1 LEIVQEKNANFAGEP
16 IMNSMKAIVFP
27 GQGAQFVGMGKE
39 LYDSSELARDH
50 FAKAN
55 EILGFDIQSLMF
67 EGTPEDLQ
75 KTSVTQPA
83 IYIHSVLAAL
93 VNDLDKEAGM
103 VAGHSLGEF
112 SALAVAGALSFE
124 DGLRLVAIRANAMQK
139 ACDQAESSMA
149 ALIGMEDEAVE
160 KLCESIEG
168 EIVVPANYNTAGQ
181 LVISGSVAGIDKAIE
196 MAQSQG
202 ARMAKKLAV
211 NGAFH
216 SPFMEPARL
225 ELAEGIEKTPFNDIK
240 VPIYQNVTALPAT
253 EKAVIKDNLL
263 KQLTA
268 PVRWTQTM
276 KHMIAD
282 GATEFV
288 ESGPGNVLRGLLK
301 RIDRKFPASAVS

>member
-1 LEIVQEKNANFAGEP
+1 
-16 IMNSMKAIVFP
+16 MNSMKAIVFP